1 MNMSRTARQAAEVAF
16 NRAAK
21 LAHSQGET
29 RPKGAKTQAK
39 YRRFSFTKKGPTYQM
54 PTKG

>member
-1 MNMSRTARQAAEVAF
+1 MFMSRHARQAAEVAF

-29 RPKGAKTQAK
+29 RPKGAKKQDK
-39 YRRFSFTKKGPTYQM
+39 YRRFSFTAKGPTFKM